1 MEGGARGT
9 EHRVRLALA
18 LDPATLPTTRHV
30 ETRFDSDREAVVEV
44 EQQRYLALT
53 VREAIRPADPSVA
66 AEVLAAAAAADPARA
81 FGFGPEDERFLAR
94 LRWLAAR
101 RPDLPDLDALR
112 PGAPSPLLI
121 TLCTGCRSFTDLRRL
136 PLVATLRGLLG
147 RDAAQ
152 ALDRHAPPTLT
163 LPDGTSARIE
173 YGDPAEPPVVAGR
186 IQQFFG
192 LATTPVVGGEPVRL
206 HLLAPNNRPAQIT
219 SDLASFW
226 ANGYQAVRKDLR
238 GRYPKHPWP
247 DDPLAATPTGRAK
260 PRGT

>member
-1 MEGGARGT
+1 M
-9 EHRVRLALA
+9 
-18 LDPATLPTTRHV
+18 
-30 ETRFDSDREAVVEV
+30 
-44 EQQRYLALT
+44 
-53 VREAIRPADPSVA
+53 A

-173 YGDPAEPPVVAGR
+173 YGDPAEPPSSPAASSSSSAWPPPR
-186 IQQFFG
+186 RRR
-192 LATTPVVGGEPVRL
+192 AR
-206 HLLAPNNRPAQIT
+206 APAPARPEQPPRP
-219 SDLASFW
+219 D
-226 ANGYQAVRKDLR
+226 
-238 GRYPKHPWP
+238 HP
-247 DDPLAATPTGRAK
+247 
-260 PRGT
+260 